1 MDGRDINST
10 RVRPQKGKLS
20 TSELGSAI
28 SGLQA
33 QKDELPAIRLAAHS
47 SLYKL
52 SKHEAVTSPV

>member
-1 MDGRDINST
+1 M
-10 RVRPQKGKLS
+10 RPQKGKLS